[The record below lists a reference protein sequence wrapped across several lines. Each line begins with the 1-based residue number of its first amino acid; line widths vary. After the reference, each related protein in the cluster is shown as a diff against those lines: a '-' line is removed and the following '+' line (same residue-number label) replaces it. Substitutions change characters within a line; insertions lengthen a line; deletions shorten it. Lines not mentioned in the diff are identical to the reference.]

1 MVSYHPLY
9 THDEFSPDAVP
20 ATVPFR
26 NILRSQTP
34 HIFLDPTE
42 SQGGCMQLPFYWPY
56 NAVRIPDSEWTQ
68 LGQLIIGNISDLR
81 HANGALDPIQIT
93 VYAWC
98 TDIHLSVPTSDQ
110 PVLEAQS
117 GSKDE
122 YGEGIV
128 SDTAVAVSEVAGAL
142 SNAPIIG
149 PYARATELAAKGI
162 GDVAKAFGYS
172 KPCDLSAVSAYQ
184 QANFGRLSTAS
195 GEDMAQKMTFDPKAE
210 LTIDPTVT
218 GLDSKDEMAMKY
230 LFSKESYLTTF
241 SWGSGDV
248 DNVRLGEVKVT
259 PQLYNRYSPT
269 GGYYM
274 TSMCHASLPFRMWRG
289 NIKFR
294 LQIVASKFHKGRLLV
309 SWDPNYFKSEE
320 ENIQYSKIVD
330 ISEDRDIT
338 FEVGWGQ
345 PEAYLR
351 LNHDLPETVPFQSRS
366 AAYTGRQDRCNG
378 IVSIRVLNPL
388 AVATDAVGNNNVDI
402 NVFVSAG
409 DNFEV
414 ADPYIGSLR
423 YSPFEEQSYEGPYEE
438 QSDLLD
444 ASPPEADSQDTMG
457 QEVIDKSALI
467 YHSDPVISLRQIL
480 KRYTYAYRFPL
491 VYQYTNPLY
500 PGTQIAGC
508 LRSA

>member
-1 MVSYHPLY
+1 
-9 THDEFSPDAVP
+9 
-20 ATVPFR
+20 
-26 NILRSQTP
+26 
-34 HIFLDPTE
+34 
-42 SQGGCMQLPFYWPY
+42 
-56 NAVRIPDSEWTQ
+56 
-68 LGQLIIGNISDLR
+68 
-81 HANGALDPIQIT
+81 
-93 VYAWC
+93 
-98 TDIHLSVPTSDQ
+98 
-110 PVLEAQS
+110 
-117 GSKDE
+117 
-122 YGEGIV
+122 
-128 SDTAVAVSEVAGAL
+128 
-142 SNAPIIG
+142 
-149 PYARATELAAKGI
+149 
-162 GDVAKAFGYS
+162 
-172 KPCDLSAVSAYQ
+172 
-184 QANFGRLSTAS
+184 
-195 GEDMAQKMTFDPKAE
+195 
-210 LTIDPTVT
+210 
-218 GLDSKDEMAMKY
+218 
-230 LFSKESYLTTF
+230 
-241 SWGSGDV
+241 
-248 DNVRLGEVKVT
+248 
-259 PQLYNRYSPT
+259 
-269 GGYYM
+269 
-274 TSMCHASLPFRMWRG
+274 
-289 NIKFR
+289 
-294 LQIVASKFHKGRLLV
+294 VASKFHKGRLLV

-508 LRSA
+508 LRSAYNPYPGYNPNVGTETIGLVRYNFNPHTLISWYGMAYTGYRGSIRHKVFATCTDNEGKPLASRVIVRRENFSNSSQTFGTSYSRDGVESVSEQSSGYMVGKSIGAGAAMSDLALNPSVTIEVPYIQPSRFSCCRDNDLWTENASTLASHPRFAASLSCPNVGTDANPSYMSLASLSSIGEDFSFSFHVGPPALYKMETTPVPRD